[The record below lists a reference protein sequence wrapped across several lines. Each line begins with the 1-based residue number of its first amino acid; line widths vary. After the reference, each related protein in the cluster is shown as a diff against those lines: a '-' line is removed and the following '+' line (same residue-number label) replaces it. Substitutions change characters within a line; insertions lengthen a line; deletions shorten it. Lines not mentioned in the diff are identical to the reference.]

1 MPPTTSSCYSNHR
14 LIYAQNDLSIERN
27 QITSFFLIFSD
38 TVTSFPGAGSLLS
51 KWKLKKKT
59 ISQTPRPASQ
69 PRVVFILL
77 ITVRTLLIEMS
88 SGDDRENDRSAI
100 VLYGSETGN
109 AQEVAEELGRL
120 AERLHFSTHVA
131 ELNEVKAVCKSIPVL

>member
-1 MPPTTSSCYSNHR
+1 
-14 LIYAQNDLSIERN
+14 
-27 QITSFFLIFSD
+27 
-38 TVTSFPGAGSLLS
+38 
-51 KWKLKKKT
+51 
-59 ISQTPRPASQ
+59 
-69 PRVVFILL
+69 
-77 ITVRTLLIEMS
+77 MS